1 MKSSTR
7 YWLLGLLL
15 ATASRLL
22 AQSNAPTSLTGTAPA
37 YNQVVLTWKD
47 NSTGETK
54 FEIERNN
61 FTTFTKIGEVAGN
74 ITTYTDNTVGGGT
87 YRVRAIL
94 ATGAPTTYSNEFT
107 ISTPPQPPT
116 SPTDLVATAESSNSI
131 KLTWNN
137 GSGGTPT
144 DYQIERGTVAGGPF
158 NLLQTVAYSRAPTF
172 TDNGAVGGTQYCYRI
187 RARNTGG
194 SSNYTTAVC
203 ATPPLAPTS
212 VNNLKATAISNS
224 SIKLTWDRYGK
235 EISLSIERRIGQT
248 GSWSRVGA
256 ATSDGGEYTD
266 NGLSGGTEY
275 CYRIAEDGHNYS
287 SIACAT
293 TSASVPNAP
302 ARLTATAVSSSQINL
317 QWADLSDNETGFQ
330 IERGNTTTGTFS
342 KVADVGANATTFSD
356 QNLTASTQYCYRVRA
371 VNAAGTSGY
380 TDVQCATTTAPP
392 VGAPQNLVAN
402 ATSTT
407 QINLTW
413 TGVAGAAS
421 YQLERSPNGNDTWTK
436 IADPAGSS
444 SSYTDPNLTPNTRY
458 YYRIRAVVSGTAGP
472 YSNVTNALTPDAP
485 PAAPARLTASA
496 TSFSQ
501 INLNWADLSANET
514 GFQLERS
521 TDGTS
526 FSKVADIAANAT
538 SYSDP
543 NLSPNTR
550 YYYRIRSANAAGN
563 SDYSNVA
570 DATTPVGPPA
580 APQGLS
586 AVATS
591 TTQINLTWTG
601 VATATNILIERS
613 PNGTDSWNQI
623 SSVTGSATTY
633 ADQGLSPNTRYYYRI
648 RATNGTGTGPYS
660 SVANAITPD
669 APPAAP
675 ARLTAN
681 ATSFSQINLSWADLA
696 GNESGFQVERSPNG
710 TDSWTKIADVAAN
723 TTSYNDQNLS
733 PQTRYYYRIRAVNAA
748 GNSDYSNVADAT
760 TPVGPPAAPQ
770 SLSAVATSTTQIN
783 LSWNVIA
790 TATNVLIERSL
801 TGTDGWN
808 QLASVA
814 GDATTYA
821 DQGLSQNTRYYYR
834 IRAVNASGNGPYSTV
849 ASAVTPDAPPTAPAR
864 LTAAAIS
871 FSQINLSW
879 ADLSANESGFQLERS
894 LNGTDGWNKIA
905 DVTANVT
912 TYTDQNLN
920 PRTRYY
926 YRIRAINAAG
936 NSGYSNVADA
946 TTPDAPPAA
955 PTRLTATATSNT
967 QVNLSWTDGSDN
979 ETGFELER
987 STDGVGWTQVANLPA
1002 NATTYQNTGL
1012 TPNVR
1017 YAYRVRAI
1025 NAVGQSAYSNVAE
1038 ASTPDVPP
1046 VAPARLT
1053 ATATSPTQVTL
1064 AWADLSTNES
1074 SFELERGSSATGTFT
1089 KLADVPAN
1097 ATTYTDQNLAD
1108 NTAYCYRIRAKNAA
1122 GLSAYTDVV
1131 CVTTPLAPPAAPVN
1145 LTAQIF
1151 DYDQI
1156 QLNWSLPSAS
1166 TNLVLIERSTNP
1178 TSGFVEIGQRPAS
1191 QTSYIDAGLQ
1201 EYTTY
1206 YYRIRAT
1213 NAAGNSGY
1221 SNVASA
1227 RVDEVIIAV
1236 ETEFIAQTTLIVH
1249 NRNLTINT
1257 NWQRMA
1263 DASVRLLSASGQE
1276 MLSDR
1281 RRVKSE
1287 DSWQYDLNARPAGVY
1302 ILRIEADGR
1311 AFAKRFLLP

>member
-7 YWLLGLLL
+7 YWLLGLFL

-47 NSTGETK
+47 NSMGETK

-61 FTTFTKIGEVAGN
+61 FTTFTKIGEVVGN
-74 ITTYTDNTVGGGT
+74 VTTYTDNTVGGGT

-116 SPTDLVATAESSNSI
+116 TPTSLAATAESSNSI

-144 DYQIERGTVAGGPF
+144 DYQIERGTASGGPF
-158 NLLQTVAYSRAPTF
+158 SLLQTVTYSRTPTF
-172 TDNGAVGGTQYCYRI
+172 TDNSAVGGTQYCYRI
-187 RARNTGG
+187 RARNSGG
-194 SSNYTTAVC
+194 SSNYTTPVC

-212 VNNLKATAISNS
+212 VNNLKAAAISSS

-235 EISLSIERRIGQT
+235 EISLSIERRMGQT

-275 CYRIAEDGHNYS
+275 CYRIAEEGHNYS
-287 SIACAT
+287 GIACAT
-293 TSASVPNAP
+293 TGASAPNAP

-317 QWADLSDNETGFQ
+317 QWADISDNETGFQ
-330 IERGNTTTGTFS
+330 IERASSVTGTFS
-342 KVADVGANATTFSD
+342 KIADVGANTTMFSD
-356 QNLTASTQYCYRVRA
+356 QNLTASTQYCYRIRT

-380 TDVQCATTTAPP
+380 TDVQCATTPAPP
-392 VGAPQNLVAN
+392 VGAPQNLVAT
-402 ATSTT
+402 AASTT

-413 TGVAGAAS
+413 TGVTGANS
-421 YQLERSPNGNDTWTK
+421 YQLERSPNGNDNWSK
-436 IADPAGSS
+436 ITDPAGSAT
-444 SSYTDPNLTPNTRY
+444 SYSDPNLTPNTRY
-458 YYRIRAVVSGTAGP
+458 YYRIRAVISGTAGP

-485 PAAPARLTASA
+485 PAAPARLTATA
-496 TSFSQ
+496 ASFSQ
-501 INLNWADLSANET
+501 ITLSWADLSANET

-521 TDGTS
+521 TDGTT
-526 FSKVADIAANAT
+526 FSKVADLAAN
-538 SYSDP
+538 
-543 NLSPNTR
+543 
-550 YYYRIRSANAAGN
+550 I
-563 SDYSNVA
+563 
-570 DATTPVGPPA
+570 
-580 APQGLS
+580 
-586 AVATS
+586 
-591 TTQINLTWTG
+591 
-601 VATATNILIERS
+601 
-613 PNGTDSWNQI
+613 
-623 SSVTGSATTY
+623 TTY
-633 ADQGLSPNTRYYYRI
+633 S
-648 RATNGTGTGPYS
+648 
-660 SVANAITPD
+660 
-669 APPAAP
+669 
-675 ARLTAN
+675 
-681 ATSFSQINLSWADLA
+681 
-696 GNESGFQVERSPNG
+696 
-710 TDSWTKIADVAAN
+710 
-723 TTSYNDQNLS
+723 DQNLS

-783 LSWNVIA
+783 LTWNAVA
-790 TATNVLIERSL
+790 TATNILIERSPN
-801 TGTDGWN
+801 GTDGWS
-808 QLASVA
+808 QIASVA
-814 GDATTYA
+814 GNVTTYA
-821 DQGLSQNTRYYYR
+821 DQGLNQNTRYYYR

-864 LTAAAIS
+864 LTATPAS

-879 ADLSANESGFQLERS
+879 ADLSANESGFQIERS
-894 LNGTDGWNKIA
+894 ANGTDGWNKIA
-905 DVTANVT
+905 DVAANVT
-912 TYTDQNLN
+912 TYADQNLS

-926 YRIRAINAAG
+926 YRIRAVNAAG
-936 NSGYSNVADA
+936 NSSYSNAADA

-955 PTRLTATATSNT
+955 PTRLTATAVSNS
-967 QVNLSWTDGSDN
+967 QINLSWTDGSDN

-987 STDGVGWTQVANLPA
+987 SPDGTTWTKVADLPA

-1012 TPNVR
+1012 TPNVW
-1017 YAYRVRAI
+1017 YYYRVRAV
-1025 NAVGQSAYSNVAE
+1025 NAVGQSAYSNIADT
-1038 ASTPDVPP
+1038 STPDVPP
-1046 VAPARLT
+1046 AAPARLT
-1053 ATATSPTQVTL
+1053 ATTTSPTQVTL
-1064 AWADLSTNES
+1064 AWADLSNNES
-1074 SFELERGSSATGTFT
+1074 GFDIERGSSATGTFT
-1089 KLADVPAN
+1089 KVADVPAN

-1108 NTAYCYRIRAKNAA
+1108 NTAYCYRVRAKNAA
-1122 GLSAYTDVV
+1122 GNSAYTDVI
-1131 CVTTPLAPPAAPVN
+1131 CVTTPLAPPAMPVN
-1145 LTAQIF
+1145 LTAQVF

-1227 RVDEVIIAV
+1227 RVEEVIIAI
-1236 ETEFIAQTTLIVH
+1236 EDEFIAQTALIVH
-1249 NRNLTINT
+1249 NQNLIINT
-1257 NWQRMA
+1257 SWQRVS
-1263 DASVRLLSASGQE
+1263 DASLQLLTASGQTV
-1276 MLSDR
+1276 LTDQR
-1281 RRVKSE
+1281 RIKSE
-1287 DSWQYDLNARPAGVY
+1287 DSWQYNLSARPAGVY
-1302 ILRIEADGR
+1302 ILRIVADGR
-1311 AFAKRFLLP
+1311 VFAKRFLLP